1 MKPLLLVLALLLTGC
16 GPSSDPKDLYQ
27 TSQQREEAFVGDE
40 TGCNVKQSSHL
51 VAEHKVG
58 PISNLVKDEIEW
70 GMKNE
75 CNVKF
80 DIAVNGQVYHL
91 EGSHTGLEQMA
102 SVCRK
107 ARDKARKDLLLDL
120 GGNFKSE
127 STIQCRLK
135 ETA

>member
-1 MKPLLLVLALLLTGC
+1 MKPLLLILTLVLAGC
-16 GPSSDPKDLYQ
+16 GPDPEPKDLYQ
-27 TSQQREEAFVGDE
+27 VSRQEEVFVGDE
-40 TGCNVKQSSHL
+40 TGCNIKQSSQL
-51 VAEHKVG
+51 VVEHKVG
-58 PISNLVKDEIEW
+58 AITNLVKEEIEW

-75 CNVKF
+75 CNVSF
-80 DIAVNGQVYHL
+80 DIVVNGEKHHL

-120 GGNFKSE
+120 GGDFKSE
-127 STIQCRLK
+127 STIQCRAK

>member
-1 MKPLLLVLALLLTGC
+1 MKPVLLVLALLLTAC
-16 GPSSDPKDLYQ
+16 GPSPDPKDLYQ
-27 TSQQREEAFVGDE
+27 TSRSEEVLAVDE
-40 TGCNVKQSSHL
+40 TGCNIKQSSQL

-58 PISNLVKDEIEW
+58 PITNLVKDEIEW

-75 CNVKF
+75 CNVSF
-80 DIAVNGQVYHL
+80 DIVVNNEKFRL

-127 STIQCRLK
+127 STIRCRTK
-135 ETA
+135 ETV

>member
-1 MKPLLLVLALLLTGC
+1 MKPLLLILTLVLAGC
-16 GPSSDPKDLYQ
+16 GPDPAPKDLYQ
-27 TSQQREEAFVGDE
+27 VSRQEEVFVGDE
-40 TGCNVKQSSHL
+40 TGCNIKQSSQL
-51 VAEHKVG
+51 VVEHKVG
-58 PISNLVKDEIEW
+58 AITNLVKEEIEW

-75 CNVKF
+75 CNVSF
-80 DIAVNGQVYHL
+80 DIVVNGEKHHL

-120 GGNFKSE
+120 GGDFKSE
-127 STIQCRLK
+127 STIQCRAK

>member
-1 MKPLLLVLALLLTGC
+1 MKYLSLLAVVFLVGC
-16 GPSSDPKDLYQ
+16 GPYPEPKDLYQ
-27 TSQQREEAFVGDE
+27 TAQQEETVAVDE
-40 TGCNVKQSSHL
+40 TGCNVKQSSQL
-51 VAEHKVG
+51 VAEHRVG
-58 PISNLVKDEIEW
+58 PITNLVKDEIEW

-75 CNVKF
+75 CNVSF
-80 DIAVNGQVYHL
+80 DIVVNGESYHL
-91 EGSHTGLEQMA
+91 EGSWTGLEQMA

-127 STIQCRLK
+127 SLIRCRLK